1 MTRKYAAFD
10 IETAADV
17 PESAGSWASYRPL
30 GITCAAVFCDDA
42 TEAIVWHGKKTDGTP
57 APRMSQ
63 AEAGQLVKQLE
74 KLVADGYT
82 LLTWNGLGFDF
93 DVLAEES
100 GGAVDCG
107 KLAVE
112 HVDMMFHV
120 FCDRGF
126 PVALDKAAEA
136 LGIRGKPQGMSGYLA
151 PRLWAD
157 GKHDTVLDYVA
168 EDVRIARDI
177 ALECEKKR
185 SFAWITGRG
194 KRSSMPLPGGWLT
207 VREAMELPEPDTSWM
222 SSPIPRDR
230 FTGWLPQ
237 RQPPTA

>member
-10 IETAADV
+10 IETAADI
-17 PESAGSWASYRPL
+17 PPSAGSWASYRPL
-30 GITCAAVFCDDA
+30 GITCAAVFPKDDSEA
-42 TEAIVWHGKKTDGTP
+42 TVYHGKNPDGTP

-63 AEAGQLVKQLE
+63 PEARQLVRQLE

-93 DVLAEES
+93 DILAEES
-100 GGAVDCG
+100 GAVAECR
-107 KLAVE
+107 KLAIE

-136 LGIRGKPQGMSGYLA
+136 LGIRGKPKGMAGYLA
-151 PRLWAD
+151 PRLWAQ
-157 GKHDTVLDYVA
+157 GRYDTVLDYVA

-177 ALECEKKR
+177 ALDCER
-185 SFAWITGRG
+185 RRCFQWMTGRG
-194 KRSSMPLPGGWLT
+194 RRSSMPLPGGWLT
-207 VREAMELPEPDTSWM
+207 VGEALRLPPPDTSWM
-222 SSPIPRDR
+222 PSPISRRR
-230 FTGWLPQ
+230 FTAWLGKG
-237 RQPPTA
+237 